1 MTELRDIKSMNIAEL
16 KEALKVLSIPAFH
29 AAQIFRWLHLGVTSF
44 DEMTDISK
52 ANREKLSNAFRISA
66 PELIRRQESSDGTV
80 KYLWRL
86 SDGNCIESV
95 FMRYHHGNSLCI
107 STQAGCRMGCVFCAS
122 TVLGLSR
129 DLTPGEMLDE
139 IIFVQKDT
147 GLRVDSLVLMGT
159 GEPLDNY
166 DNTLKFLKLVSCEGG
181 LNLGQRHIS
190 LSTCGLVPRIREL
203 SEEGLG
209 ITLSVSLHAPT
220 DELRGELMPV
230 NRAYPL
236 DALIPACKDYFAK
249 TGRRISFEYA
259 MIDGRNDTPE
269 CAKILAK
276 LLGGMNAHVNL
287 ILLNK
292 VKESP
297 LEPSKDKNVKAFIA
311 CLEKNGV
318 NVTVRRRMGRDID
331 AACGQLR
338 RSVLE
343 AEAMNDGKGE
353 CP

>member
-1 MTELRDIKSMNIAEL
+1 MRDIKTMNIAEL
-16 KEALKVLSIPAFH
+16 KEAIKALSITAFH

-44 DEMTDISK
+44 EEMTDISK
-52 ANREKLSNAFRISA
+52 ANREKLSSVFYISV
-66 PELIRRQESSDGTV
+66 PELVRRQESSDGTV

-95 FMRYHHGNSLCI
+95 FMRYRHGNSLCI
-107 STQAGCRMGCVFCAS
+107 STQAGCRMGCIFCAS
-122 TVLGLSR
+122 TLLGLSR

-139 IIFVQKDT
+139 IIFAQKDT

-166 DNTLKFLKLVSCEGG
+166 DNTLRFLRLVSCEGG

-203 SEEGLG
+203 AEEGLG
-209 ITLSVSLHAPT
+209 ITLSVSLHAPE
-220 DELRGELMPV
+220 DNLRSDLMPV

-236 DALIPACKDYFAK
+236 RELIPACRDYFAR

-259 MIDGRNDTPE
+259 MIDGKNDTPE
-269 CAKILAK
+269 CARALSK
-276 LLGGMNAHVNL
+276 LLAGMNAHVNL

-297 LEPSKDKNVKAFIA
+297 LEPSKDKNVKAFIDF
-311 CLEKNGV
+311 LEKNGI

-343 AEAMNDGKGE
+343 GVNNGREE